1 MNNAMIVA
9 AQPEAAE
16 EGALVLQRG
25 GNAIDAAVTAA
36 FVQCVV
42 DPLMA
47 GIAGYGTLL
56 YFAARE
62 QRTSSIE
69 FYSRAPASVS
79 ADIWADRIVGQTQ
92 DGYAFV
98 VKDNV
103 NEVGYQAV
111 GTLGTLAGLVYAL
124 DRYGSFT
131 LAQALAP
138 AIRWAEQGF
147 RMRPHMYHYCALER
161 ARGGMKETRERLQLT
176 ATGRKV
182 FFHADGQ
189 LKQPGDL
196 IVNTDLAATLR
207 RIADHGAED
216 FYQGEIAERIV
227 ADMQAHQGFIRAD
240 DLRDFEVD
248 EVVPLTGRFRD
259 LQVAG
264 IPAPGGGIQLIQTL
278 QILNHFDLQSLG
290 HNTPEYLH
298 VLAEALKWSTVDKD
312 LYIGD
317 PRFVQVPTDRL
328 VSAEHARDIAARIQ
342 AEEKASVS
350 RSVAQSLPEAKDT
363 TQLCVVDAAGNAV
376 SLTHTLGTCSGV
388 ITEGLGFMYNGLM
401 SGFDPKPGSPAS
413 IGPGKSRTSS
423 QSPAILF
430 KDGKPAI
437 VIGAPGGT
445 AICSALCQVI
455 LNMEV
460 FGMSPTE
467 AVSAPRISVTS
478 DTIDVSNR
486 IPRYVTDE
494 LERQGHTVAR
504 SHLGFAFAAPHVIA
518 VSPDGTLRGGADP
531 QRDGV
536 ALAVDVQGG
545 SR

>member
-1 MNNAMIVA
+1 MSNAMIVA

-47 GIAGYGTLL
+47 GIAGYGTMLH
-56 YFAARE
+56 YDAQAART
-62 QRTSSIE
+62 RSIE
-69 FYSRAPASVS
+69 FYSRAPGSVRP
-79 ADIWADRIVGQTQ
+79 DVWEDRIVGQTQ

-98 VKDNV
+98 VQDNV

-111 GTLGTLAGLVYAL
+111 GTLGTLAGLVHAL
-124 DRYGSFT
+124 TRYGTYT
-131 LAQALAP
+131 LAQSLAP
-138 AIRWAEQGF
+138 AIRLAQEGF

-161 ARGGMKETRERLQLT
+161 ARGGMKETRERLQMT

-182 FFHADGQ
+182 FFRPDGE

-207 RIADHGAED
+207 RIAEHGADD
-216 FYQGEIAERIV
+216 FYRGEIAEKIV
-227 ADMQAHQGFIRAD
+227 ADMRAHQGFIQAK
-240 DLRDFEVD
+240 DLQEFAVD
-248 EVVPLTGRFRD
+248 EVDPLKGRFGE
-259 LQVAG
+259 LQVVG
-264 IPAPGGGIQLIQTL
+264 IPAPGGGIQLIETL
-278 QILNHFDLQSLG
+278 QILEHFDLKSLG
-290 HNTPEYLH
+290 HNSPEYLH
-298 VLAEALKWSTVDKD
+298 VLAEALKASTVDKD
-312 LYIGD
+312 LFIGD
-317 PRFVQVPTDRL
+317 PRFVDVPTDRL
-328 VSAEHARDIAARIQ
+328 ISTEHARGIAEQIRTGQ
-342 AEEKASVS
+342 TVSV
-350 RSVAQSLPEAKDT
+350 RRRVAQSPPEAKDT

-388 ITEGLGFMYNGLM
+388 ITDGLGFMYNGLM

-430 KDGKPAI
+430 RNGKPSI

-445 AICSALCQVI
+445 SICSALTQVI

-486 IPRYVTDE
+486 LPRYITDV
-494 LERQGHTVAR
+494 LEQRGHTVVR
-504 SHLGFAFAAPHVIA
+504 SHLGFAFAAPHLIA
-518 VSPDGTLRGGADP
+518 VSSDGTLRGGADP

-536 ALAVDVQGG
+536 ALAVQVAGAVQ
-545 SR
+545 